1 MPALHQG
8 VAVVGVLVDEDVDNK
23 ELFLILLQLVII
35 WMTLLVIGRSQ
46 VHHKLHTI
54 KNRDLYLPS
63 SVNLLTTFCHY
74 FTDKVWELLVM
85 ETIRYANDI

>member
-1 MPALHQG
+1 MSALHQG
-8 VAVVGVLVDEDVDNK
+8 VGVVGVLVEENVDNK
-23 ELFLILLQLVII
+23 ELFLVLQLVII

-54 KNRDLYLPS
+54 KHRDLYLPT
-63 SVNLLTTFCHY
+63 SVNPLTTFCHY

-85 ETIRYANDI
+85 EIIRYANDI